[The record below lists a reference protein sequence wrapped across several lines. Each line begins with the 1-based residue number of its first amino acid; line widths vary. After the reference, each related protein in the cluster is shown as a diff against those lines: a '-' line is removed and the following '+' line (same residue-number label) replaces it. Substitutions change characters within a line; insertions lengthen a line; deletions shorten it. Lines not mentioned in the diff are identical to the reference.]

1 MGISIKSGITNM
13 KKHWFIILLLSVFV
27 CTIMSSCKNDDIVY
41 VSGNF
46 WGDDS
51 IVSDEGTLYEKDV
64 IPDKET
70 ALNVAKSIFDSMDI
84 GEDHTKYDM
93 FGVMYDEDD
102 GVWIVIF
109 SEERKLDVTDDAS
122 NIAIRQTD
130 GAV

>member
-1 MGISIKSGITNM
+1 M

-41 VSGNF
+41 FSGNF

-51 IVSDEGTLYEKDV
+51 IASNEGTLYEKNV

-84 GEDHTKYDM
+84 EEDHTKYVM
-93 FGVMYDEDD
+93 SGVIYDEDD
-102 GVWIVIF
+102 GVWIVLF
-109 SEERKLDVTDDAS
+109 DRKCRYEVTDDAW
-122 NIAIRQTD
+122 NIAIRETD
-130 GAV
+130 GAVLKIWRGI

>member
-1 MGISIKSGITNM
+1 M

-109 SEERKLDVTDDAS
+109 SEERKLDVTDDAW
-122 NIAIRQTD
+122 NIAIRETD
-130 GAV
+130 GAVLKIWWGT